1 MEKFIFVYNR
11 LITLYKVTFQVTLEY
26 FFVVAVIVTHS
37 RRGQK
42 IEFSNNFVAS
52 RSNVLL
58 QNFYIHR
65 GARVCYH
72 ICFAYQID
80 VTLSILSVRYYRK
93 YASLLFFS
101 LFPFIFQHSFFF
113 AISNTCNFVDFKN
126 DYVSITILKW
136 NRRIDIPIFYTNFTF
151 NVLESLRYILRI
163 THSHVKEKFLCNVV
177 IRELI
182 EHESPSFRF
191 F

>member
-1 MEKFIFVYNR
+1 MCFLILTFLTLFFTKVTKVRKVKIKNKKYLLRRVVRNIGRINRALLNLYKKKTNPVGRKNIEKFIFVYNR

-26 FFVVAVIVTHS
+26 FFAVAVIVTHS

-65 GARVCYH
+65 GVRVCYH

-80 VTLSILSVRYYRK
+80 VTLSILSVRYYSKTRL
-93 YASLLFFS
+93 SS
-101 LFPFIFQHSFFF
+101 SFFF
-113 AISNTCNFVDFKN
+113 LRPYFTVHSSSRFR
-126 DYVSITILKW
+126 IL
-136 NRRIDIPIFYTNFTF
+136 IIFAGFQ
-151 NVLESLRYILRI
+151 
-163 THSHVKEKFLCNVV
+163 K
-177 IRELI
+177 
-182 EHESPSFRF
+182 
-191 F
+191 